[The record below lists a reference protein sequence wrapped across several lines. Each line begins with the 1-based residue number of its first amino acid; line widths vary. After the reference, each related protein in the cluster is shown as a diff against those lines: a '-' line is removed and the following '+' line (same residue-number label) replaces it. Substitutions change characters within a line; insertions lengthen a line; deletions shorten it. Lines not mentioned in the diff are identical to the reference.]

1 MARVSTTLECRSA
14 TAQDLPWI
22 VSQLHHNNLPA
33 DDVKGFL
40 GTFVVAEDFGNRVG
54 VAGLEPHGRVALLR
68 SMVVTPEHRRAGVGR
83 GLWQAMEALSCRL
96 NILELYLLTE
106 TAESFFSNLGFVT
119 ILRDTAPEAI
129 RNTRQFAQLCPASAT
144 LMRRS
149 LLESDRLDPS
159 TQIDQTGLTR

>member
-1 MARVSTTLECRSA
+1 MSTTLECRSA

-22 VSQLHHNNLPA
+22 VNQLHHNNLPA
-33 DDVKGFL
+33 DDVDGFL

-68 SMVVTPEHRRAGVGR
+68 SMVVTPDHRRAGVGR
-83 GLWQAMEALSCRL
+83 VLWQAMEALACRL
-96 NILELYLLTE
+96 NMVELYLLTE

-119 ILRDTAPEAI
+119 IPRTTAPEAI

-144 LMRRS
+144 LMQRS
-149 LLESDRLDPS
+149 LIEQDGLDRP
-159 TQIDQTGLTR
+159 TGINRTGLTR